1 MAHGCSVGF
10 VTLLRIMTDTSSAP
24 RNGLL
29 GLSYRQLIAVI
40 ALVNA
45 FVATYL
51 HLWKI
56 GKAGTLA
63 CGDGHG
69 CAIAQM
75 SSYGWFLGID
85 VALIGAVGYTLILA
99 TAIIGSLQGRD
110 DARGPALALS
120 ALVYPAIL
128 FTLRLKYGEFIVLHT
143 FCPWCAISA
152 VSITALGVIVALELR
167 RTRIVAASRS

>member
-1 MAHGCSVGF
+1 
-10 VTLLRIMTDTSSAP
+10 MTNAP
-24 RNGLL
+24 SEPRAGVL
-29 GLSYRQLIAVI
+29 GLSYRQLIAIVAMI
-40 ALVNA
+40 NA

-63 CGDGHG
+63 CGEGHG

-75 SSYGWFLGID
+75 SSYGWFLGVD
-85 VALIGAVGYTLILA
+85 VALIGAIGYTLILL
-99 TAIIGSLQGRD
+99 TAIVGSLAGRE
-110 DARGPALALS
+110 DARGPAIALAS
-120 ALVYPAIL
+120 LVYPAIL

-152 VSITALGVIVALELR
+152 VSITMLGVIAALELR
-167 RTRIVAASRS
+167 RTRRVAARLR

>member
-1 MAHGCSVGF
+1 
-10 VTLLRIMTDTSSAP
+10 MTDAP
-24 RNGLL
+24 SEPRAGVL
-29 GLSYRQLIAVI
+29 GLSYRQIVAII

-75 SSYGWFLGID
+75 SSYGWFLGVD
-85 VALIGAVGYTLILA
+85 VALIGAVGYTLILLTSIFGA
-99 TAIIGSLQGRD
+99 ASGRE
-110 DARGPALALS
+110 DARGPALALA

-128 FTLRLKYGEFIVLHT
+128 FTLRLKYGEFIVLRT

-152 VSITALGVIVALELR
+152 VSITILGIIVALELR
-167 RTRIVAASRS
+167 RTRRPGSPS

>member
-1 MAHGCSVGF
+1 
-10 VTLLRIMTDTSSAP
+10 MTDASSPP
-24 RNGLL
+24 RAGVL
-29 GLSYRQLIAVI
+29 GLSYRQIIAIVALI
-40 ALVNA
+40 NA

-75 SSYGWFLGID
+75 SSYGWFLGVD
-85 VALIGAVGYTLILA
+85 VALIGAVGYALILL
-99 TAIIGSLQGRD
+99 TSLFGAASGRES
-110 DARGPALALS
+110 AHGPALALA

-128 FTLRLKYGEFIVLHT
+128 FTLRLKYGEFIVLRT

-152 VSITALGVIVALELR
+152 VSIITLGVIVALELR
-167 RTRIVAASRS
+167 RTRRLGSRP

>member
-1 MAHGCSVGF
+1 MPDASPP
-10 VTLLRIMTDTSSAP
+10 P
-24 RNGLL
+24 RAGLL
-29 GLSYRQLIAVI
+29 GLSYRQITAVL

-63 CGDGHG
+63 CGAGHG

-75 SSYGWFLGID
+75 SSYGWFLGVD
-85 VALIGAVGYTLILA
+85 VALIGAVGYTLILIA
-99 TAIIGSLQGRD
+99 ALVGSMHGREN
-110 DARGPALALS
+110 ARGPVLALA

-128 FTLRLKYGEFIVLHT
+128 FTLRLKYGEFIVLKT

-152 VSITALGVIVALELR
+152 VSITTLGVIVWIELR
-167 RTRIVAASRS
+167 RTSLLARTAGAA

>member
-1 MAHGCSVGF
+1 MS
-10 VTLLRIMTDTSSAP
+10 DTPTAP
-24 RNGLL
+24 RAGLL
-29 GLSYRQLIAVI
+29 GLSYRQIIAVL

-63 CGDGHG
+63 CGAGHG

-75 SSYGWFLGID
+75 SSYGWFLGVD
-85 VALIGAVGYTLILA
+85 VALIGAVGYTLILIA
-99 TAIIGSLQGRD
+99 ALVGSMHGREN
-110 DARGPALALS
+110 ARGPVLALA

-128 FTLRLKYGEFIVLHT
+128 FTLRLKYGEFIVLKT

-152 VSITALGVIVALELR
+152 VSITTLGVIVWIELR
-167 RTRIVAASRS
+167 RTSLLARTAGAA

>member
-1 MAHGCSVGF
+1 M
-10 VTLLRIMTDTSSAP
+10 IDAP
-24 RNGLL
+24 SEPRAGAL
-29 GLSYRQLIAVI
+29 GLTYRQLVAIV
-40 ALVNA
+40 ALINA

-63 CGDGHG
+63 CGEGHG

-75 SSYGWFLGID
+75 SSYGWFLGVD
-85 VALIGAVGYTLILA
+85 VALIGAVGYTLILI
-99 TAIIGSLQGRD
+99 TAIVGSINGRE
-110 DARGPALALS
+110 DARGPAVALA

-152 VSITALGVIVALELR
+152 ISITLLGAIVALELR
-167 RTRIVAASRS
+167 RTRVVAARRS